1 MTRFK
6 SLLWPWGY
14 FVVYICIVFPTSAQ
28 SSLSLHDSLQ
38 AAIEKQ
44 SNLLI
49 NSNID
54 QVQESGSSTWL
65 DGSPSVSFVHLESGD
80 ELGTNESEITF
91 SFDIKSPFLRD
102 VEKKLDS
109 KVDTLQSTAK
119 QQFALILS
127 GRLRSILWELSIQ
140 KASFEAL
147 NRKQTLLSSLTTQ
160 FEEMA
165 AAQAIPQYL
174 ALIVQAEMNQLSISF
189 MEYQRNISSL
199 QEQYF
204 ALTGLR
210 VLPNQISESLEGEEI
225 AEIANHPDVRAL
237 DAEFENAYEML
248 LGSSKRTTP
257 WSIQLTGKHVST
269 PGFSE
274 NQLGV
279 GVEVPI
285 GIGETLSSLQKSEY
299 AKLTIDHEI
308 ARKKLYLQLTENKA
322 SRVREYTFL
331 QEKQRLLDKGLS
343 TLHALNKAMGELR
356 EANAP
361 NQEFFIRTLLN
372 NIDAQSNVE
381 LNRLYTQRQV
391 ALIKQAAGI
400 TL

>member
-1 MTRFK
+1 M
-6 SLLWPWGY
+6 
-14 FVVYICIVFPTSAQ
+14 
-28 SSLSLHDSLQ
+28 
-38 AAIEKQ
+38 
-44 SNLLI
+44 
-49 NSNID
+49 
-54 QVQESGSSTWL
+54 
-65 DGSPSVSFVHLESGD
+65 HLESRD

-102 VEKKLDS
+102 IEKKLDS
-109 KVDTLQSTAK
+109 KVDKLQSTAK

-140 KASFEAL
+140 KASLEAL

-343 TLHALNKAMGELR
+343 TLHALNKVMDELR